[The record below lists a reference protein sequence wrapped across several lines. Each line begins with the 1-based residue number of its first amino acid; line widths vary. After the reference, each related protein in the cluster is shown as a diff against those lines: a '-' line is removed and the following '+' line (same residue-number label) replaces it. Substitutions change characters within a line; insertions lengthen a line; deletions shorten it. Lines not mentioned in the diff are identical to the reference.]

1 MKEFITQQQIEERIV
16 ELAAKIEQEASQ
28 DELIFI
34 GILKGS
40 FVFLAD
46 LIRQIKTSVIVDFI
60 ALSSYGDAR
69 ESSGV
74 VRLLKDL
81 DVDIEG
87 KDVIIIEDII
97 DTGLT
102 LQYLVAYL
110 RQRHPKSVKIATL
123 LDKKERRQVEID
135 LDYVGFEIP
144 DGFVV
149 GYGIDCGQ
157 KYRNLPYIGLV
168 E

>member
-1 MKEFITQQQIEERIV
+1 MREFITKQEIEQRIA
-16 ELAAKIEQEASQ
+16 ELAAMIEQDASQ

-46 LIRQIKTSVIVDFI
+46 LIRQINTSVIVDFM

-110 RQRHPKSVKIATL
+110 NQRHPKSVRIATL
-123 LDKKERRQVEID
+123 LDKKERRQVEIA

-157 KYRNLPYIGLV
+157 KYRNLPYIGIV